1 MFAKLLFIAI
11 LSVHAAQGTPVTGLS
26 GVQVDTYGNGQVL
39 FDSTCPV
46 NPDFDYISY
55 RNMNYKPGEKVYTI
69 CFMGDSGEPDDIIE
83 RLDFSEKDL
92 LTR

>member
-1 MFAKLLFIAI
+1 MFAKLLFIAL
-11 LSVHAAQGTPVTGLS
+11 LSVHTANGTPVIGLS
-26 GVQVDTYGNGQVL
+26 GVPVDTYGNGKVL

-46 NPDFDYISY
+46 DPDYNYISY
-55 RNMNYKPGEKVYTI
+55 RNMGYKPGEKVYTI

-83 RLDFSEKDL
+83 RLDFSEPDL